1 MGGRRGGRG
10 REVEARPA
18 EVDPRVEGGVAAD
31 AEARDRDV
39 GSWDA
44 KLLVRRGRVLAMLF
58 TLLLDKVRRRG
69 AVGQGEAW
77 DWLFGGGGG
86 GAAFSW
92 RCVQRGR
99 EFQIGQHTRGS

>member
-31 AEARDRDV
+31 AEARDGDV
-39 GSWDA
+39 GGWDA

-58 TLLLDKVRRRG
+58 ALLPDKVRGWGRWDR
-69 AVGQGEAW
+69 VRHW
-77 DWLFGGGGG
+77 DWLGRGGGFELEVR
-86 GAAFSW
+86 AE
-92 RCVQRGR
+92 RER